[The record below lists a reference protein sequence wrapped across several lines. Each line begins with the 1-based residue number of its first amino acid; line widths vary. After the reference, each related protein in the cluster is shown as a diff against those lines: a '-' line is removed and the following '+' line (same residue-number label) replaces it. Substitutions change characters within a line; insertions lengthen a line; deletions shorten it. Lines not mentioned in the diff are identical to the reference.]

1 MKLIFYTIDILQLQG
16 VYSYDMNLETRP
28 EISVSELPVRPS
40 NKEPKEVLQARR
52 QAQTLVDNNELHRKL
67 GLVTDDD
74 IKIFDLSIE
83 ERLIRNEIINV
94 SNKIIGVNVTGVFGL
109 INKEIVKRFEK
120 QKERLYKAKEY
131 ISLEK
136 EGITKFYTPGGKL
149 HAHNIDLAANGIF
162 RQAQEVH
169 RNMLIPETILD
180 DWIVDG
186 WASLWREKVH
196 EDLN

>member
-1 MKLIFYTIDILQLQG
+1 
-16 VYSYDMNLETRP
+16 MNLETRP
-28 EISVSELPVRPS
+28 EISVSELPASPS
-40 NKEPKEVLQARR
+40 NKEPKEVLRARR
-52 QAQTLVDNNELHRKL
+52 QARILVDNNELHRKL

-74 IKIFDLSIE
+74 MRIFDLSVE

-94 SNKIIGVNVTGVFGL
+94 SNKIVGINVTGVFGL

-136 EGITKFYTPGGKL
+136 EGITKFYTPEGKL

-162 RQAQEVH
+162 KQAQEVH

-186 WASLWREKVH
+186 WARLWREKVH
-196 EDLN
+196 EELN

>member
-1 MKLIFYTIDILQLQG
+1 MKLIFYTIDILQPQG

-28 EISVSELPVRPS
+28 EILVSELPVRPS
-40 NKEPKEVLQARR
+40 NKESKEVLRARR

>member
-28 EISVSELPVRPS
+28 EILVSELPVRPS
-40 NKEPKEVLQARR
+40 NKESKEVLRARR